1 MVFPVNAG
9 AAGDVG
15 GGLEVVLGRIQ
26 IVGLLLGLYHAHTM
40 VAVLGSIHIVGLLL
54 GLYHAH
60 VGGGLEVVLGSIP
73 GSWNKGTLQ

>member
-1 MVFPVNAG
+1 MLMQAILG
-9 AAGDVG
+9 R
-15 GGLEVVLGRIQ
+15 LEV
-26 IVGLLLGLYHAHTM
+26 
-40 VAVLGSIHIVGLLL
+40 VLGSIHIVGLLL